1 MPGSHGSRRGVRPGG
16 YSRRSPGFPFLLTAL
31 LSQEPGA
38 ASDTLDLPRFL
49 VEACEALQPHLGT
62 PGLFRTAGSVARIR
76 ALKARVAGGEP
87 CLGLAAP
94 CDVAALLKRFLR
106 ELPEPLVPPALQE
119 PLCQAQREPD
129 PDRAPLTLLLT
140 GLLPP
145 AHACA
150 LRYLCCFL
158 RRVAARCDEN
168 KMDAA
173 NLAVIFAPTLFPGPS
188 WGLRLQLQAA
198 AVQTLIQ
205 EAPSIGCAPQ
215 ALLDELLAPELG
227 DASVAE
233 TTPRPRCDGGPA
245 PALPPKRKAWGAP
258 PGCGKWWPAA
268 DEAGDPFEEPLGAEP
283 APEPR
288 SLAWGPRQEAPN
300 GMYQPAPIAPWD
312 TWVPEPSSWSQM
324 KRMVAEALCPPCG
337 PSGDL
342 PPEDRAALLHR
353 RLRRSLSWPEDSRC
367 PVAPPLPSPSQ
378 VPEVGPCPS
387 GCLCSSWRGRRSCSH
402 ERPQG
407 AGARPRCVR
416 GVLRACGRLL
426 AWRRGRKPWAPP
438 SWTGMRGAV
447 PVTMQGSCMFPV

>member
-1 MPGSHGSRRGVRPGG
+1 M
-16 YSRRSPGFPFLLTAL
+16 LC
-31 LSQEPGA
+31 EPGA

-233 TTPRPRCDGGPA
+233 TTPRPRCDGGRQLTRLETPSKS
-245 PALPPKRKAWGAP
+245 PWGQSQRQNRGVWPGVPGRRPPT
-258 PGCGKWWPAA
+258 GCIRAQQLEP
-268 DEAGDPFEEPLGAEP
+268 DEEDGG
-283 APEPR
+283 R
-288 SLAWGPRQEAPN
+288 S
-300 GMYQPAPIAPWD
+300 
-312 TWVPEPSSWSQM
+312 
-324 KRMVAEALCPPCG
+324 
-337 PSGDL
+337 
-342 PPEDRAALLHR
+342 
-353 RLRRSLSWPEDSRC
+353 
-367 PVAPPLPSPSQ
+367 PVPPLWA
-378 VPEVGPCPS
+378 E
-387 GCLCSSWRGRRSCSH
+387 RR
-402 ERPQG
+402 
-407 AGARPRCVR
+407 
-416 GVLRACGRLL
+416 
-426 AWRRGRKPWAPP
+426 PP
-438 SWTGMRGAV
+438 T
-447 PVTMQGSCMFPV
+447 